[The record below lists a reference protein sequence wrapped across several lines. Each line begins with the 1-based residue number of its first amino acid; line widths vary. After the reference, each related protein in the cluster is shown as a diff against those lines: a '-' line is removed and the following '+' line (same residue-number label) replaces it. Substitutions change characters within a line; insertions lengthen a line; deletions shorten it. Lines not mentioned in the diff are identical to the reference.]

1 MLCLQNLATSI
12 LNGPML
18 KNSLIFLGLLT
29 TPLFSSCITLVNDS
43 AFALSAEIFNAA
55 GDHIASIKLSQNQM
69 YIWNDSQSPFI
80 KQNDSTITPFTI
92 TFVCANARPYDYS
105 PPPKKGSKTKR
116 AAYQTE
122 FGSWTGVPTGA
133 TVNALGVNGGTRSCV
148 IKKGAKKGAPPV
160 KKPGPKNQKNE
171 GFNNWSNDGGQ
182 TWTNDGGSGWE
193 DSDFSED
200 FD

>member
-1 MLCLQNLATSI
+1 
-12 LNGPML
+12 ML
-18 KNSLIFLGLLT
+18 KNSLFLWGLLCIP
-29 TPLFSSCITLVNDS
+29 PLFSSSLTLINDS
-43 AFALSAEIFNAA
+43 AFPLTAEIFNAA
-55 GDHIASIKLSQNQM
+55 GDHIATVKLSQNQTYM
-69 YIWNDSQSPFI
+69 WNDNQSPFI

-92 TFVCANARPYDYS
+92 TFVCTNSRPYDYN

-116 AAYQTE
+116 ASYQSE

-200 FD
+200 LE